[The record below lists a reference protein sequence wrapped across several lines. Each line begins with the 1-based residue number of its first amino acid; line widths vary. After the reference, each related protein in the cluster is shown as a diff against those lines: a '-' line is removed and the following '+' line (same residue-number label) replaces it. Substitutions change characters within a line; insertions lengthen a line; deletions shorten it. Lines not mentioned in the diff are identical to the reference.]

1 MSLMDTNVDGPE
13 VLTRAE
19 AITLVETRKVGR
31 LAYTRNALPAVM
43 PVNYAVRNGGIE
55 IWAGSAFALAR
66 GLSGTVVAF
75 QVDDLAEAMRP
86 GWTVTVTAMAQSVR
100 RPGAVAGRGRGGPDP
115 HPADDGC
122 RPPAGRTRVRRIES
136 SRPGTHGRLI
146 GLHRSSRAAPG
157 PSLGGCAV

>member
-86 GWTVTVTAMAQSVR
+86 GWTVTVTGMAQSVTGGPELAWAR
-100 RPGAVAGRGRGGPDP
+100 ADGPVPWLAEDGEDLIRIPLTMVAGRRLGEHRFAGSNHQDPAHTGG
-115 HPADDGC
+115 
-122 RPPAGRTRVRRIES
+122 
-136 SRPGTHGRLI
+136 
-146 GLHRSSRAAPG
+146 
-157 PSLGGCAV
+157 